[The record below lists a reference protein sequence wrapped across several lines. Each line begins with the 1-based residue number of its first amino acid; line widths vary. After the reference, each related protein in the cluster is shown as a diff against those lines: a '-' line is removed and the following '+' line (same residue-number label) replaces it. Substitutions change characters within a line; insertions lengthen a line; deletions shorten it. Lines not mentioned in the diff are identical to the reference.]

1 MYGIEKQKQNDKR
14 SIYLQKK
21 NLVDEL
27 VAKRKNVQVALT
39 VINNSLKY
47 IFSQKIGLESNIKMR
62 LMFF

>member
-27 VAKRKNVQVALT
+27 VAKRKNVQVSLT

-47 IFSQKIGLESNIKMR
+47 NAK
-62 LMFF
+62 

>member
-27 VAKRKNVQVALT
+27 VAKRKNVQVSLT